1 MKRIIIFSLLFFS
14 FILNEKGFAQSI
26 DMGNYYLITQS
37 PLSAEREAQIESI
50 TKDFNIALQTDL
62 TVKGYTMLND
72 SSVRRYTTKLY
83 GHPVTF
89 NAAAGQVVFMRVLF
103 DDTERLSIISY
114 ICDVTNE
121 LGRLA
126 LDPVRAHTS
135 SGHINLWYDADEKAE
150 SLQAT
155 IEGLFKTPSTDNF
168 ADETFLSRFKGTP
181 GDDTL
186 TIPQTPR
193 LTTTNTQ

>member
-1 MKRIIIFSLLFFS
+1 MKKIIILASLFFS
-14 FILNEKGFAQSI
+14 FVLNEKGFAQSI
-26 DMGNYYLITQS
+26 DMGNYYLISQS
-37 PLSAEREAQIESI
+37 PLTVKQQAEIESI
-50 TKDFNIALQTDL
+50 AKNFAIALQTDL
-62 TVKGYTMLND
+62 TVKGYTTLND
-72 SSVRRYTTKLY
+72 KSVRRHTTELY

-89 NAAAGQVVFMRVLF
+89 NAATGQVIFMRVLF

-121 LGRLA
+121 SGRLV

-135 SGHINLWYDADEKAE
+135 SGHISLWYDADEKAE

-155 IEGLFKTPSTDNF
+155 VTGLFKTPSVDNF
-168 ADETFLSRFKGTP
+168 ADETFLSNFKGTP

-186 TIPQTPR
+186 TIPETPR